1 MKIVTMCGSLKFQ
14 KLMMEV
20 AEKMARKGF
29 CVLTPVFPVPENN
42 PITEEQLQ
50 KMKEA
55 HFKRIE
61 LSDAIL
67 VVNAN
72 PYIGN
77 STNREIEYAQKLG
90 KEIRYVFD
98 LKNGGEKNEM

>member
-67 VVNAN
+67 VVKAN
-72 PYIGN
+72 HYIGN